1 MPICCKSL
9 HLGWICPRCGKR
21 SLVHPHN
28 GNDPVPIGKISQ
40 QVTVVHGDVIH
51 GSVIQ
56 DSVVVG
62 DVPSTEK
69 GKDKVKDSI
78 VIKEEIDTEF
88 LDELL

>member
-1 MPICCKSL
+1 MPICCNRL

-21 SLVHPHN
+21 SFVRPHD

-56 DSVVVG
+56 DSVVMGEVKAPE
-62 DVPSTEK
+62 D
-69 GKDKVKDSI
+69 GKNVVKDS
-78 VIKEEIDTEF
+78 VVLNEEIDTDF
-88 LDELL
+88 LDDIL